1 MFHLAFWLVEFGV
14 CIWSDS
20 YLYCGTVVY
29 CCRWVQKTELIWM
42 AGARQARRRG
52 HTRWLRYPELTS
64 LAHFQSI
71 NGLEVKIGRNLWKFS
86 SIRFIYFPCY
96 VTYFMLPSLG
106 MWHRVQ
112 MAGVLL
118 IRELDFLLLLQ
129 LLLLLLLFLP
139 ERGVR
144 EGSRGILPV
153 CHLWES
159 LKNLASAAKLFWNS
173 ADSNLQGLLSGVD
186 LHVFI
191 YIVYIYFQICRHC
204 SVS

>member
-71 NGLEVKIGRNLWKFS
+71 NGLEVKIGRNLWKSS

-118 IRELDFLLLLQ
+118 IRELDFLSEGEESPGRCSLL
-129 LLLLLLLFLP
+129 
-139 ERGVR
+139 RG
-144 EGSRGILPV
+144 GILSV
-153 CHLWES
+153 CYLRE
-159 LKNLASAAKLFWNS
+159 KLENQKKKS
-173 ADSNLQGLLSGVD
+173 
-186 LHVFI
+186 
-191 YIVYIYFQICRHC
+191 
-204 SVS
+204 